1 MNEQYD
7 DGLNW
12 QYRIVRFEISPNE
25 YTYSIQ
31 ECLFD
36 IDDILVAHT
45 IDLMVESSDTNDIN
59 NLLKEI
65 GSATSKPIVSE
76 LVGSGGP
83 LD

>member
-1 MNEQYD
+1 MNIQND
-7 DGLNW
+7 DGSTW
-12 QYRIVRFEISPNE
+12 QYRIVRFKKNPNE

-36 IDDILVAHT
+36 NDDILVAHT
-45 IDLMVESSDTNDIN
+45 TDLMLEGSDKNDIN

-76 LVGSGGP
+76 IEGSGG
-83 LD
+83 LLE

>member
-7 DGLNW
+7 DGLHW
-12 QYRIVRFEISPNE
+12 QYRIVRFEINPSE

-45 IDLMVESSDTNDIN
+45 TDLMVDGTNVNDIN
-59 NLLKEI
+59 KMLKDI

-76 LVGSGGP
+76 LVGSGGL

>member
-7 DGLNW
+7 DGLHW
-12 QYRIVRFEISPNE
+12 EYRIVRFENNND
-25 YTYSIQ
+25 YNYSIQ

-45 IDLMVESSDTNDIN
+45 IDLMLEGVDTNDIN
-59 NLLKEI
+59 EMLEQVSL
-65 GSATSKPIVSE
+65 ATTKPIVSE
-76 LVGSGGP
+76 LVGSGGA